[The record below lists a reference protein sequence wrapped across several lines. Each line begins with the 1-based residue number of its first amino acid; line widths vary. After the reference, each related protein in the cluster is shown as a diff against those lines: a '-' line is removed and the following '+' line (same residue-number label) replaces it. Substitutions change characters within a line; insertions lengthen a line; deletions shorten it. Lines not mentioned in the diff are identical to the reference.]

1 MQHLDRSREMTEVA
15 FIGLGAMGSRMA
27 MNLLGA
33 GFALRVWNRDPAK
46 ARRLTDAGARLAT
59 SPADAA
65 NGAAFVL
72 SIIADDL
79 ATREVMLG
87 ASGIV
92 ARATPGTIVIDAS
105 TNTPA
110 MAREVAA
117 AAAARGVHY
126 LDAPVLGSTPQA
138 EAGEL
143 VFLVGGDPAVFERSK
158 PVLGAMS
165 RACHYLG
172 DSGAGA
178 TIKLINNMVSGS
190 LLAVLAEAA
199 QVAEAARL
207 DPVAAVA
214 ALSDGAAGSR
224 MLSSK
229 LPKMFER
236 DFAPQFQLELMEK
249 DLRYFLQLAGE
260 LDRPAPL
267 ASLVRSQY
275 QAARRAALGKLDS
288 SAIFLE
294 VSGEPASGSGHAAKR

>member
-1 MQHLDRSREMTEVA
+1 MTEVA

-27 MNLLGA
+27 MNLHSA
-33 GFALRVWNRDPAK
+33 GFALSVWNRDPAK
-46 ARRLTDAGARLAT
+46 ARRLTDAGARLAA

-65 NGAAFVL
+65 SGASFVL
-72 SIIADDL
+72 SIVADDL
-79 ATREVMLG
+79 ATRDVMLG
-87 ASGIV
+87 ASGV
-92 ARATPGTIVIDAS
+92 LGRARPGTIVIDAS

-110 MAREVAA
+110 MAREIAA

-138 EAGEL
+138 EAKEL
-143 VFLVGGDPAVFERSK
+143 AFLVGGDQAAFERSK

-172 DSGAGA
+172 ESGAGA

-199 QVAEAARL
+199 HVAEAAGL
-207 DPVAAVA
+207 DPAAAVA

-224 MLSSK
+224 MLRSK
-229 LPKMFER
+229 LPKMFQRE
-236 DFAPQFQLELMEK
+236 FTPQFQLELMEK
-249 DLRYFLQLAGE
+249 DIRYFLQLAAD

-294 VSGEPASGSGHAAKR
+294 ISGELSARSDPGNTAKR

>member
-1 MQHLDRSREMTEVA
+1 MTDVA

-27 MNLLGA
+27 MNLHNA

-46 ARRLTDAGARLAT
+46 ARPLTDAGARLAG
-59 SPADAA
+59 SPSDAA
-65 NGAAFVL
+65 SGAAFVL
-72 SIIADDL
+72 SIVADDL
-79 ATREVMLG
+79 ATRDVMLG
-87 ASGIV
+87 ANSIL
-92 ARATPGTIVIDAS
+92 ARAAPGTIVIDAS
-105 TNTPA
+105 TNSPGT
-110 MAREVAA
+110 AREIAG

-126 LDAPVLGSTPQA
+126 LDAPVLGSLAQA
-138 EAGEL
+138 EGKEL
-143 VFLVGGDPAVFERSK
+143 VFLVGGDQAAFDRSK

-178 TIKLINNMVSGS
+178 TVKLINNMVSGS

-207 DPVAAVA
+207 DPTATVA

-224 MLSSK
+224 MLHSK
-229 LPKMFER
+229 LPKMFQR
-236 DFAPQFQLELMEK
+236 DFTPQFQLELMEK
-249 DLRYFLQLAGE
+249 DLRYFLQLAAD

-267 ASLVRSQY
+267 TSLVRSQY

-288 SAIFLE
+288 CAIFLE
-294 VSGEPASGSGHAAKR
+294 VSGEPSPPSGSDHAAKR

>member
-1 MQHLDRSREMTEVA
+1 MTDVA
-15 FIGLGAMGSRMA
+15 FVGLGAMGSRMA
-27 MNLLGA
+27 MNLVRA

-46 ARRLTDAGARLAT
+46 ARPLTDAGARLAAG
-59 SPADAA
+59 PGDAA
-65 NGAAFVL
+65 SGAAFVL
-72 SIIADDL
+72 SIVADDL

-87 ASGIV
+87 ASGIL
-92 ARATPGTIVIDAS
+92 ARAAPGTVVIDAS

-143 VFLVGGDPAVFERSK
+143 VFLVGGDPAVLERSK

-207 DPVAAVA
+207 DPAAAVA
-214 ALSDGAAGSR
+214 ALSDGAASSR
-224 MLSSK
+224 MLRSK

-249 DLRYFLQLAGE
+249 DIRYFLQLAGD

-294 VSGEPASGSGHAAKR
+294 VSGEPAPGSAAKR

>member
-65 NGAAFVL
+65 NGAAYVL

-92 ARATPGTIVIDAS
+92 ARAAPGTIVIDAS

-143 VFLVGGDPAVFERSK
+143 VFLVGGDQAVFERSK

-207 DPVAAVA
+207 DPAAAVA

-224 MLSSK
+224 MLRSK

-249 DLRYFLQLAGE
+249 DIRYFLQLASE

-294 VSGEPASGSGHAAKR
+294 VSGESASGSGHAAKR

>member
-1 MQHLDRSREMTEVA
+1 MTEVA
-15 FIGLGAMGSRMA
+15 FIGLGAMGSHMA
-27 MNLLGA
+27 MNLHKA
-33 GFALRVWNRDPAK
+33 GFALRAWNRDPAK
-46 ARRLTDAGARLAT
+46 ARRLTDAGARLAA
-59 SPADAA
+59 SPSDAA
-65 NGAAFVL
+65 SGASFVL
-72 SIIADDL
+72 SIVADDV

-87 ASGIV
+87 ASGILT
-92 ARATPGTIVIDAS
+92 RATPGTIVIDAS

-110 MAREVAA
+110 TARDMAA

-143 VFLVGGDPAVFERSK
+143 VFLVGGDRAAFERSK
-158 PVLGAMS
+158 PVLDAMS
-165 RACHYLG
+165 RVCHYLG

-178 TIKLINNMVSGS
+178 TVKLINNMVSGS

-199 QVAEAARL
+199 QIAEAARL
-207 DPVAAVA
+207 DPSATVA

-224 MLSSK
+224 MLHSK
-229 LPKMFER
+229 LPKMFQR
-236 DFAPQFQLELMEK
+236 DFTPQFQLELMEK
-249 DLRYFLQLAGE
+249 DLRYFLQLAAD

-288 SAIFLE
+288 CAIFLE
-294 VSGEPASGSGHAAKR
+294 VSGEPSPASGSDHAAKR

>member
-1 MQHLDRSREMTEVA
+1 MTEVA

-27 MNLLGA
+27 MNLHRA

-46 ARRLTDAGARLAT
+46 ARPLTDAGARLAA
-59 SPADAA
+59 SPSDAA
-65 NGAAFVL
+65 SGAAFVL
-72 SIIADDL
+72 SIVADDR
-79 ATREVMLG
+79 ATRDVMLG
-87 ASGIV
+87 ASGIL
-92 ARATPGTIVIDAS
+92 AHAAPGTIVIDAS
-105 TNTPA
+105 TNSPA
-110 MAREVAA
+110 TAREIAG

-143 VFLVGGDPAVFERSK
+143 AFLVGGDPAAFERSK

-199 QVAEAARL
+199 QVAEAAGL
-207 DPVAAVA
+207 DPTAAVA
-214 ALSDGAAGSR
+214 ALSDGAAASR
-224 MLSSK
+224 MLRSK
-229 LPKMFER
+229 LPKMFQR

-249 DLRYFLQLAGE
+249 DIRYFLQLAGD

-275 QAARRAALGKLDS
+275 QAARRAELGKLDS

-294 VSGEPASGSGHAAKR
+294 INGEASAQRGSGPAAKR

>member
-1 MQHLDRSREMTEVA
+1 MTEVA

-27 MNLLGA
+27 MNLHNA

-46 ARRLTDAGARLAT
+46 ARPVADAGARPAA

-65 NGAAFVL
+65 SGAAFVV
-72 SIIADDL
+72 SIVADDL

-87 ASGIV
+87 ASGIL
-92 ARATPGTIVIDAS
+92 AHAAPGTIVIDAS

-143 VFLVGGDPAVFERSK
+143 VFLVGGDRAVFDRSK
-158 PVLGAMS
+158 PVLAAMS
-165 RACHYLG
+165 RTCHYLG

-178 TIKLINNMVSGS
+178 TVKLLNNMVSGA

-199 QVAEAARL
+199 QMAEAARL
-207 DPVAAVA
+207 DPAATIA

-224 MLSSK
+224 MLRSK

-236 DFAPQFQLELMEK
+236 DFTPQFQLELMEK
-249 DLRYFLQLAGE
+249 DLRYFLQLAAD

-275 QAARRAALGKLDS
+275 QAARRAELGKLDS
-288 SAIFLE
+288 CAIFLE
-294 VSGEPASGSGHAAKR
+294 ISGER

>member
-1 MQHLDRSREMTEVA
+1 MTEVA

-27 MNLLGA
+27 TNLHRA
-33 GFALRVWNRDPAK
+33 GFALRVWNRDPTK
-46 ARRLTDAGARLAT
+46 ARPLADAGARHAA
-59 SPADAA
+59 SPSDAA
-65 NGAAFVL
+65 SGAAFVL
-72 SIIADDL
+72 SIVADDV

-87 ASGIV
+87 AGGILAAV
-92 ARATPGTIVIDAS
+92 EPGTVVIDAS
-105 TNTPA
+105 TNTPGTA
-110 MAREVAA
+110 REMAR

-126 LDAPVLGSTPQA
+126 LDAPVLGSLPQA

-143 VFLVGGDPAVFERSK
+143 VFLVGGDQAAFDRSK

-178 TIKLINNMVSGS
+178 TVKLINNMVSGA

-199 QVAEAARL
+199 QVVEAARL
-207 DPVAAVA
+207 DPTATVA

-224 MLSSK
+224 MLRSK
-229 LPKMFER
+229 LPQMFQR
-236 DFAPQFQLELMEK
+236 DFTPQFQLELMEK
-249 DLRYFLQLAGE
+249 DLRYFLQLAAD

-288 SAIFLE
+288 CAIFLE
-294 VSGEPASGSGHAAKR
+294 VSGEPSPASGSDHAAKR

>member
-1 MQHLDRSREMTEVA
+1 MTEVA

-27 MNLLGA
+27 MNLHNA
-33 GFALRVWNRDPAK
+33 GFALRAWNRDPAK
-46 ARRLTDAGARLAT
+46 ARRLTDAGARLAA
-59 SPADAA
+59 SPSDAA
-65 NGAAFVL
+65 SGASFVL
-72 SIIADDL
+72 SIVADDL

-87 ASGIV
+87 ASGIL
-92 ARATPGTIVIDAS
+92 ARANPGTIVIDAS

-110 MAREVAA
+110 TAREIAG

-126 LDAPVLGSTPQA
+126 LDAPVLGSLPQA
-138 EAGEL
+138 EAREL
-143 VFLVGGDPAVFERSK
+143 VFLVGGDQAAFDRSK
-158 PVLGAMS
+158 AVLGAMS

-178 TIKLINNMVSGS
+178 TVKLINNMVSGS
-190 LLAVLAEAA
+190 LLAILAEAA

-207 DPVAAVA
+207 DPTAAVA
-214 ALSDGAAGSR
+214 ALSDGAASSR
-224 MLSSK
+224 MLRSK
-229 LPKMFER
+229 LPSMFQR
-236 DFAPQFQLELMEK
+236 DFTPQFQLELMEK
-249 DLRYFLQLAGE
+249 DIRYFLQLATD

-294 VSGEPASGSGHAAKR
+294 ISGEPAPPSVPGHAAKR